1 MKFNLNTRT
10 SKERGNSDFIR
21 ALLQKFITEFC
32 EEYDINNSNK
42 ASDNLRDYHGNL
54 PMLIQWANSRGWSIT
69 TWELRNSN
77 DNTQYAYGLDFAND
91 CPLFMEARL
100 KYS

>member
-10 SKERGNSDFIR
+10 SRHKTRVEFVQTILNTLIN
-21 ALLQKFITEFC
+21 EFC
-32 EEYDINNSNK
+32 TEYDIYDSHK
-42 ASDNLRDYHGNL
+42 AYVDLKDYNGNL
-54 PMLIQWANSRGWSIT
+54 QMLVNWATSKGWLMS

-77 DNTQYAYGLDFAND
+77 DNTLYAYGIDFDNE
-91 CPLFMEARL
+91 CPYFMEARL